1 MGLNKRFLSEKS
13 ILSNIDNLMKYLESD
28 IVYLTDDFSKKVY
41 NFYIEGKSE
50 EFIIKQINI
59 IKK

>member
-1 MGLNKRFLSEKS
+1 LNKRFLSEKS

-28 IVYLTDDFSKKVY
+28 IVYLTDDFSKTVY

>member
-28 IVYLTDDFSKKVY
+28 IVYLTDDFSKTVY